1 MATLVGGFLARAGH
15 GLTLVGTWEAALRAI
30 PRDGLRVEGWDG
42 EFRAAADAVPLGTK
56 LPPADVVIVLVKAY
70 ATASVAG
77 AAARA
82 AEPGILATLQN
93 GLGNREAL
101 ESAALGRPV
110 VIGTTAAG
118 ALLTAPGRVRAH
130 LALTELG
137 DDGAGGAHRLAEM
150 LVSAGLP
157 ARVVD
162 EIDRV
167 LWTKLAVNCAVNPL
181 TALHRVQNGA
191 LLDSPAWREKLGRAA
206 REVQAVAA
214 ALGIE
219 IPTDIVGHTEEIVR
233 LTAGNRSSMLQDL
246 ERGVRTEV
254 DAICGAVVREGRRLG
269 VPTPVNE
276 ALWTKVLAREGHP
289 ERAA

>member
-15 GLTLVGTWEAALRAI
+15 ALTLVGTWEAALRAI
-30 PRDGLRVEGWDG
+30 PRDGVRVDGPDG
-42 EFRAAADAVPLGTK
+42 EFRAVADAVPLGTE
-56 LPPADVVIVLVKAY
+56 LPAADVVIVLVKAS
-70 ATASVAG
+70 ATATVAS
-77 AAARA
+77 AAVRT
-82 AEPGILATLQN
+82 AEHGILATLQN

-101 ESAALGRPV
+101 ASADGRRPV
-110 VIGTTAAG
+110 VVGSSAAG
-118 ALLTAPGRVRAH
+118 ALLTAPGRVRSH

-150 LVSAGLP
+150 LASAGLP

-162 EIDRV
+162 DIDRV

-181 TALHRVQNGA
+181 TALQRVANGA
-191 LLDSPAWREKLGRAA
+191 LLEDPERREALGRAA
-206 REVQAVAA
+206 REVQSVAA
-214 ALGIE
+214 ALGIA
-219 IPTDIVGHTEEIVR
+219 IPADIVGHVENSVR

-246 ERGVRTEV
+246 ERGARTEI

-276 ALWTKVLAREGHP
+276 ALWKAILAREGHP